1 MKKKKC
7 CVNLVESRGLLITI
21 YYWND
26 NNYASEAREMGN
38 KEIIDINEFARLDLR
53 IGRIANA
60 ERIEGSKKL
69 IRLEVDIGNE
79 QRQVV
84 AGIAEEY
91 NPESLIGELVPVLVN
106 LKPAKL
112 MGVESQGMILAVD
125 VNGKPI
131 LLHPD
136 KEVPA
141 GSGIR

>member
-1 MKKKKC
+1 
-7 CVNLVESRGLLITI
+7 
-21 YYWND
+21 
-26 NNYASEAREMGN
+26 MGN
-38 KEIIDINEFARLDLR
+38 KEIIDLNEFARLDLR
-53 IGRIANA
+53 IGKIVNA

-91 NPESLIGELVPVLVN
+91 RPENLIGKLIPVLVN

-125 VNGKPI
+125 VNGRPI

-136 KEVPA
+136 MEVPA
-141 GSGIR
+141 GSKVR

>member
-1 MKKKKC
+1 
-7 CVNLVESRGLLITI
+7 
-21 YYWND
+21 
-26 NNYASEAREMGN
+26 MGN
-38 KEIIDINEFARLDLR
+38 KEIIDINEFAKLDLR

-91 NPESLIGELVPVLVN
+91 RPENLIGEFIPVLVN

-112 MGVESQGMILAVD
+112 MDVESQGMILAVD

-141 GSGIR
+141 GSKVR